1 MHRTR
6 SQLAVTLVAFVLGLL
21 VVAQLRSQATAP
33 ALAGV
38 SAQDLT
44 ILIANLN
51 TRNERD
57 RAEIEALEGELAQLR
72 SDRSRGQTSIEQLRG
87 DLQRIRAFAGLEPVV
102 GQGVSVTVNG
112 RISGQGVQALVNEL
126 WNAGAE
132 AVAIGEVRVVPGTVV
147 AGPPG
152 GLSIEGSELGD
163 PFEVRAIGAQQTLTG
178 SLTRIGGIIAQL
190 GATEEL
196 ATLTVTPVDRIVLPA
211 TDQDLIPDHGGPR
224 L

>member
-1 MHRTR
+1 MHRRR
-6 SQLAVTLVAFVLGLL
+6 SQLAVTVVAFILGLL
-21 VVAQLRSQATAP
+21 VVAQLRSQQTAP

-38 SAQDLT
+38 SSQDLT

-57 RAEIEALEGELAQLR
+57 RAEIAALEGELAQLR
-72 SDRSRGQTSIEQLRG
+72 SDRARGETSLDQLRA
-87 DLQRIRAFAGLEPVV
+87 DLQRIRAFGGLEAVV
-102 GQGVSVTVNG
+102 GPGVSVTING
-112 RISGQGVQALVNEL
+112 RISGQGIQALVNEL

-132 AVAIGEVRVVPGTVV
+132 AVAIDDVRVVPGSVV

-152 GLSIEGSELGD
+152 GLSIENTSLGD

-178 SLTRIGGIIAQL
+178 SLTRIGGIVAQL
-190 GATEEL
+190 AATEEL

-211 TDQDLIPDHGGPR
+211 TRRDLVPTNGGPR